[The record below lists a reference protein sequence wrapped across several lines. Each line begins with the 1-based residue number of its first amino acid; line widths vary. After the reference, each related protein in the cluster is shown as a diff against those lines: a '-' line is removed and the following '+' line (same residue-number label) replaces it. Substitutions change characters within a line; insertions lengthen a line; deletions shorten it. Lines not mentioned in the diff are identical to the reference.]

1 MARDPMMQQSP
12 AMPDMA
18 GANMRGGN
26 PMQDLPQKGKDNL
39 AKPQAEIAAVLVARL
54 GLMSP
59 QELEMLDLSN
69 LRQPQLEVL
78 LKLLLPE
85 LAELIDA
92 GRVRWRRQQPAGPQA
107 HVRPH
112 QPHVRHRPRP
122 QMGALGAVWADATT
136 GDSRRIYPNC
146 ITMLY
151 GHALRDSRRHM
162 SPVDSEKLTAAIS
175 TSLCIRGSCV

>member
-1 MARDPMMQQSP
+1 LACSVSKLTGRSSTKQRKFKMARDPMMQQSP

-59 QELEMLDLSN
+59 QELEMLDMAIT
-69 LRQPQLEVL
+69 PEVADVL
-78 LKLLLPE
+78 LKLLPE

-92 GRVRWRRQQPAGPQA
+92 VQGQGLQPQAAGPRQA
-107 HVRPH
+107 APA
-112 QPHVRHRPRP
+112 PRQAP
-122 QMGALGAVWADATT
+122 PASQMGALGSV
-136 GDSRRIYPNC
+136 G
-146 ITMLY
+146 
-151 GHALRDSRRHM
+151 
-162 SPVDSEKLTAAIS
+162 
-175 TSLCIRGSCV
+175 